1 MKVRLELADNA
12 RSEKM
17 FPRFLANC
25 RNRYVSHGRLHFLC
39 VRSKLIRYFFL
50 AILPTTYKIVVL
62 TINFIGCASKTL
74 IILS

>member
-39 VRSKLIRYFFL
+39 VRK
-50 AILPTTYKIVVL
+50 KQ
-62 TINFIGCASKTL
+62 N
-74 IILS
+74 